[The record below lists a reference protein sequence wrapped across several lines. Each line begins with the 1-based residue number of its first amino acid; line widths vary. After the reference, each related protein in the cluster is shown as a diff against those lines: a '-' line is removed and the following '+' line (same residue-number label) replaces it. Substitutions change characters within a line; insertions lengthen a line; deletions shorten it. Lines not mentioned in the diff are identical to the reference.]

1 MHGGQLPDLPA
12 VIEHYD
18 SGVKGGPALDP
29 LLRDPANHQP
39 LRLNLTDR
47 EKFVLLSFLLTL
59 DDPTLTTDQK
69 FSDPF
74 RR

>member
-1 MHGGQLPDLPA
+1 MVRIDTERTVERQPFDPTL
-12 VIEHYD
+12 
-18 SGVKGGPALDP
+18 LDP

-39 LRLNLTDR
+39 LQLNLTDR